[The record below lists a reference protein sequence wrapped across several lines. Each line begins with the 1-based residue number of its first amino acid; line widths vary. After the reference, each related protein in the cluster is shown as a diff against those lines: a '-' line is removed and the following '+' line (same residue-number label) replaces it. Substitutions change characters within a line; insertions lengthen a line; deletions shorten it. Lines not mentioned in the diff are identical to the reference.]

1 MGTVP
6 KKITIVLTA
15 FCFSGCATQ
24 SSYEP
29 LVDTTSAA
37 DQEKFENDLAECVE
51 YLESVEADGLLVQ
64 VAGGAAAI
72 MGTAAGATAAGTT
85 AAGGAAAG
93 AALGVVGAAAIMGTA
108 AGAKAAGGAAAG
120 AALGVVGAAA
130 IMGKAAGTTAAVAG
144 TLLGA
149 AISFPAAIVAG
160 TVFAKNKAD
169 NEEEALKAQVL
180 NQCLEDRGYS
190 IVEEAID
197 LN

>member
-51 YLESVEADGLLVQ
+51 YLESVEADGLLAQ

-72 MGTAAGATAAGTT
+72 MGTAAGTTAAGTT
-85 AAGGAAAG
+85 
-93 AALGVVGAAAIMGTA
+93 
-108 AGAKAAGGAAAG
+108 AAGGAAAG

-144 TLLGA
+144 NLLGA

>member
-51 YLESVEADGLLVQ
+51 YLESVEADGLLAQ
-64 VAGGAAAI
+64 V
-72 MGTAAGATAAGTT
+72 
-85 AAGGAAAG
+85 AGGAAAG

-108 AGAKAAGGAAAG
+108 AG
-120 AALGVVGAAA
+120 
-130 IMGKAAGTTAAVAG
+130 TTAAVAG
-144 TLLGA
+144 ALVGA
-149 AISFPAAIVAG
+149 SIFLPAAIITGA
-160 TVFAKNKAD
+160 VFAKNKAD
-169 NEEEALKAQVL
+169 NEEEALKIQVL

-190 IVEEAID
+190 IVEETID

>member
-51 YLESVEADGLLVQ
+51 YLESVEADGLLAQ

-72 MGTAAGATAAGTT
+72 MGTAAGTT
-85 AAGGAAAG
+85 
-93 AALGVVGAAAIMGTA
+93 
-108 AGAKAAGGAAAG
+108 AAGGAAAG

-144 TLLGA
+144 NLLGA

>member
-51 YLESVEADGLLVQ
+51 YLESVEADGLLAQ

-72 MGTAAGATAAGTT
+72 MGTAAG
-85 AAGGAAAG
+85 
-93 AALGVVGAAAIMGTA
+93 
-108 AGAKAAGGAAAG
+108 
-120 AALGVVGAAA
+120 
-130 IMGKAAGTTAAVAG
+130 TTAAVAG
-144 TLLGA
+144 ALVGA
-149 AISFPAAIVAG
+149 SIFLPAAIITGA
-160 TVFAKNKAD
+160 VFAKNKAD
-169 NEEEALKAQVL
+169 NEEEALKIQVL

-190 IVEEAID
+190 IVEETID

>member
-51 YLESVEADGLLVQ
+51 YLESVEADGLLAQ
-64 VAGGAAAI
+64 V
-72 MGTAAGATAAGTT
+72 
-85 AAGGAAAG
+85 
-93 AALGVVGAAAIMGTA
+93 
-108 AGAKAAGGAAAG
+108 AGGAAAG

-144 TLLGA
+144 NLLGA